1 VVDDANP
8 RAVVSMI
15 GPGKPLPAS
24 VNQSDALVDA
34 ADDAF
39 VAGIR
44 AALAVGA
51 VVSLLALVAGY
62 RVFPR
67 GRKEER
73 SEVTEAR
80 HLVREERP
88 ALDTG

>member
-1 VVDDANP
+1 
-8 RAVVSMI
+8 MI
-15 GPGKPLPAS
+15 GPGKPLP
-24 VNQSDALVDA
+24 DAVTKPDELVDA

-51 VVSLLALVAGY
+51 VVVLIALVAGY

-73 SEVTEAR
+73 AEVGEA
-80 HLVREERP
+80 HQLAAEERE
-88 ALDTG
+88 AADTG